1 MDIKVIII
9 LVLLV
14 ASLGLAYMLFVTFP
28 QQAEVECAAGCEAK
42 IETEVIPQLTSAAE
56 AECAAAIEAQVTSAL
71 QSAAQGIQECQQT
84 LQQLLLV
91 PACAAVLQ
99 Q

>member
-9 LVLLV
+9 LVLLIV
-14 ASLGLAYMLFVTFP
+14 SLSLTYMLFVTFP
-28 QQAEVECAAGCEAK
+28 QQAETECAAGCEAK

-71 QSAAQGIQECQQT
+71 QVAAQGIKECQQT
-84 LQQLLLV
+84 LGQLLSL